1 MEMLLKSG
9 SMYKLGDG
17 PVNYDWNLRFFV
29 LNCKTLVSFYSFR
42 SNARVNIFWK

>member
-9 SMYKLGDG
+9 TMYKLGDG

-29 LNCKTLVSFYSFR
+29 LNCITHSSYF
-42 SNARVNIFWK
+42 